1 MQRYFLKNQPED
13 KGIIRLF
20 GDDYHHIV
28 RVMRGTIGDQFSVV
42 MPDGK
47 TALCAIS
54 TISQESVEATIIAL
68 IEENRELPIN
78 VTIASGLLKGDKFD
92 IVIQKGTELGAAAF
106 LPFSSKRSIVKL
118 DEKKGNKRTERWQ
131 KIAKE
136 AAEQSERSQIPDC
149 LHPVT
154 FHDLLSMSST
164 FDKKIV
170 AYEQLGRNN
179 QQDAFVSMLN
189 ELNKG
194 DSLLIVFGPEGGF
207 SEDEIEKLEAKNF
220 TLCGLGPRILRAETA
235 PLYALSAISFYF
247 ELLR

>member
-1 MQRYFLKNQPED
+1 MQRYFLKNLPEEN
-13 KGIIRLF
+13 GIIRLF
-20 GDDYHHIV
+20 GDEYHHIV

-42 MPDGK
+42 IPNGK
-47 TALCAIS
+47 TALC
-54 TISQESVEATIIAL
+54 TISSISQDSVEANVITL
-68 IEENRELPIN
+68 IKENRELPIN

-106 LPFSSKRSIVKL
+106 LPFSSKRSVVKL

-149 LHPVT
+149 LPPVT
-154 FHDLLSMSST
+154 FHDLISMST
-164 FDKKIV
+164 AFDKKVV
-170 AYEQLGRNN
+170 AYEQMGRTN
-179 QQDAFVSMLN
+179 QQDAFVRILK

-194 DSLLIVFGPEGGF
+194 ESLFIVFGPEGGF
-207 SEDEIEKLEAKNF
+207 SEDEIEKLKAKDF